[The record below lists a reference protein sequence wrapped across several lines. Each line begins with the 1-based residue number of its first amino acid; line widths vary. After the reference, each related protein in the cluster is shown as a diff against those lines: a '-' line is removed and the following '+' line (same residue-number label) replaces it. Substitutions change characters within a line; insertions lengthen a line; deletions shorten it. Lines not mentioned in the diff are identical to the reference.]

1 MFLSVY
7 FRLTLFLSFFLYDLT
22 RKYFYYNIFF
32 VCSWPTLNFSNIKS
46 NLIFSC
52 DLHPKL
58 FCVSTFECLSFFT
71 STFFSPLSKVAFFN
85 LLLFNSASKQKKC
98 EIPVVVSFVLDAKI
112 SFRWNAW
119 NMKMI
124 KMRNNKKLTSSF
136 FRPNNS
142 TCSDESGSESWVWN
156 DHSVSGHA
164 KKYKTKSFAEP
175 LRMLVYSTAR

>member
-1 MFLSVY
+1 MLLANPEFLKHKVKFNFQQWSSSEA
-7 FRLTLFLSFFLYDLT
+7 FLCF
-22 RKYFYYNIFF
+22 NIWM
-32 VCSWPTLNFSNIKS
+32 SL
-46 NLIFSC
+46 
-52 DLHPKL
+52 
-58 FCVSTFECLSFFT
+58 FFT

-124 KMRNNKKLTSSF
+124 KMRNNKKIDFFF

-142 TCSDESGSESWVWN
+142 TCSYESGSESWVWN

-164 KKYKTKSFAEP
+164 KKTKTKSFAVA
-175 LRMLVYSTAR
+175 LRM